1 MESPVVVA
9 SNRGPISF
17 DRDLD
22 DKPKA
27 RRGTGG
33 LVTALS
39 GVFDRDD
46 AIWISA
52 AMTEGDRAM
61 AARGRPVKSGS
72 ALKIRFITIDPDR
85 YEGYYNGVANGM
97 LWFAHHF
104 LWDIARSPSFGDATE
119 KAWADFVEVNRAFA
133 TMLADLSEPEP
144 VYLIQDYQLPLVPGM
159 LRELRPEARIVHFS
173 HTPFTG
179 ATYRDGGRSSAS
191 SAAASSGKAGSSTT

>member
-22 DKPKA
+22 DKLKA

-72 ALKIRFITIDPDR
+72 ALKIRFISIDPDR
-85 YEGYYNGVANGM
+85 YEGSYIGVSYGM
-97 LWFAHHF
+97 LCIPV
-104 LWDIARSPSFGDATE
+104 L
-119 KAWADFVEVNRAFA
+119 FVW
-133 TMLADLSEPEP
+133 
-144 VYLIQDYQLPLVPGM
+144 
-159 LRELRPEARIVHFS
+159 
-173 HTPFTG
+173 
-179 ATYRDGGRSSAS
+179 
-191 SAAASSGKAGSSTT
+191 